1 MRAAAVYTE
10 ARDNRERLDQAALS
24 ARQRNCCELMPRDRQ
39 PDTINPVPRSFVMK
53 IFRLSMIAVAA
64 GVLMSAPA
72 FAQGS
77 MSAGTMTDQKQHTDG
92 GDSPDNPRA
101 TDAAA
106 AAWHKQ
112 HTDAG
117 ESPANP
123 RVTDKM
129 AAAWQRQHT
138 DGGDSPDNPRALQ
151 KSEAQS
157 YASGDTAVT
166 DLAVTAK
173 KQ

>member
-1 MRAAAVYTE
+1 MPNNRHPYTF
-10 ARDNRERLDQAALS
+10 
-24 ARQRNCCELMPRDRQ
+24 
-39 PDTINPVPRSFVMK
+39 NPVPRSFVMET
-53 IFRLSMIAVAA
+53 FRFSMIATVA
-64 GVLMSAPA
+64 GLLMSAPA
-72 FAQGS
+72 FAQTSSGA
-77 MSAGTMTDQKQHTDG
+77 MPAGTTMEQKQHTDG

-101 TDAAA
+101 SDAAA

-129 AAAWQRQHT
+129 AASWQKQHT

-157 YASGDTAVT
+157 YASGETPVT
-166 DLAVTAK
+166 DLTATAK
-173 KQ
+173 K